1 MAEALLSLRGLQKRF
16 GGLAVTDDVSLDV
29 TPGEIHAIIGP
40 NGAGKTTLI
49 NEISGVLPVDA
60 GQIHFDGR
68 DITTLPLHRRA
79 RLGLA
84 RSFQITSVIPAFT
97 ALENTALAVQAG
109 AGSSF
114 RFFRPASTEG
124 RLNEAAMAALDA
136 VGLGA
141 RAMVP
146 AGAMSHGEKRQ
157 LELAIA
163 LATEPRLLLLDEP
176 LAGAGPEETERLIG
190 ILRSLRGRYT
200 IVLVEHDMQAVFALA
215 DRISVLVY
223 GRVIATGPT
232 EMIRANP
239 EVKRAYLG
247 EDDLPLA
254 EGAPC

>member
-1 MAEALLSLRGLQKRF
+1 MAEALLSLRNLRKRF

-29 TPGEIHAIIGP
+29 TPGEIHAVIGP

-49 NEISGVLPVDA
+49 NEVSGVLSVDS
-60 GQIHFDGR
+60 GQILFDGR
-68 DITTLPLHRRA
+68 DVTRLSLPRRA

-114 RFFRPASTEG
+114 RFFRPASSEA
-124 RLNEAAMAALDA
+124 RLNGPAMAALEQ
-136 VGLGA
+136 VGLTA
-141 RAMVP
+141 RADVP

-163 LATEPRLLLLDEP
+163 LATNPRLLLLDEP

-190 ILRSLRGRYT
+190 ILRGLKSRYT
-200 IVLVEHDMQAVFALA
+200 IVLVEHDMGAVFAMA

-223 GRVIATGPT
+223 GRVIATGTPDV
-232 EMIRANP
+232 IRTNP
-239 EVKRAYLG
+239 EVRSAYLG
-247 EDDLPLA
+247 EDDIPLA
-254 EGAPC
+254 EAAPC